1 MFIGIFFS
9 AKIVNFRLRTKL
21 RKNFNGNV
29 FLGYYIT
36 EYGNP
41 TDGLPYLYHHDAQ
54 MTENAKVAK
63 LRVAGCVWGIL
74 SQGLLHARC
83 NPEGGGDGGE
93 HGDDN
98 VDDLAPKVFVH
109 DFLIYDL

>member
-1 MFIGIFFS
+1 
-9 AKIVNFRLRTKL
+9 
-21 RKNFNGNV
+21 
-29 FLGYYIT
+29 
-36 EYGNP
+36 
-41 TDGLPYLYHHDAQ
+41 

-98 VDDLAPKVFVH
+98 VQDFTPKVLVFH
-109 DFLIYDL
+109 SLLNDS